1 MTKQECNSLISS
13 CKTRVDELEK
23 YCDRN
28 PEDREALIDLTLLR
42 VALEALS
49 SKKDHH
55 DEA

>member
-1 MTKQECNSLISS
+1 MTKEERSSLISS

-28 PEDREALIDLTLLR
+28 PEDREALIDLTLLH
-42 VALEALS
+42 VAMEALS